1 MFHKFSTEQID
12 SYREKVFIDGNPIMC
27 IGYTLT
33 HRVDEVPTLELEMP
47 IVPEIKEKYVVAQIS
62 NKEEIA
68 RLMDYNE
75 FNKFC
80 EIWNEVHS

>member
-12 SYREKVFIDGNPIMC
+12 SYRERVFIDGNPIRC

-33 HRVDEVPTLELEMP
+33 HRVDELPTLELEMP
-47 IVPEIKEKYVVAQIS
+47 IVPEIKDKYVVAQIS

-75 FNKFC
+75 FNEFC
-80 EIWNEVHS
+80 EIWNEVHK